1 MRTLL
6 ARLGVVVIAWLLLC
20 SPPVLGL
27 LGDVAPG
34 LFNVPGVG
42 VVTDA
47 GASVWAALNDAVA
60 SGGTP

>member
-6 ARLGVVVIAWLLLC
+6 ARLGLLVIAWIIVC

-27 LGDVAPG
+27 LGNIPG
-34 LFNVPGVG
+34 LMNVPGVG

-47 GASVWAALNDAVA
+47 GASIWVALGELFEN
-60 SGGTP
+60 GGTS